1 MSGQDKHD
9 ATHGRLRVV
18 SSHSAARMTSSVT
31 GAVSR
36 TDHAERA
43 EGAPLPPRRPGFEA
57 LMPEPSANQRRFM
70 ELMSMGEGSA
80 SGIEDDPA
88 FTVGMAM
95 FFWRF
100 CRRGMPMPKRAM
112 ALLERHAAAGD
123 PTCIMVR
130 DWLRKKLVKTGRR
143 SLWVFDG
150 GKA

>member
-1 MSGQDKHD
+1 MSGQDKHG
-9 ATHGRLRVV
+9 AMRGRLKVV
-18 SSHSAARMTSSVT
+18 SLHSAAEMTSI
-31 GAVSR
+31 AADAASR

-88 FTVGMAM
+88 FAVGMAM

-130 DWLRKKLVKTGRR
+130 DWLQKKMAPTGKRP
-143 SLWVFDG
+143 LWVFEG